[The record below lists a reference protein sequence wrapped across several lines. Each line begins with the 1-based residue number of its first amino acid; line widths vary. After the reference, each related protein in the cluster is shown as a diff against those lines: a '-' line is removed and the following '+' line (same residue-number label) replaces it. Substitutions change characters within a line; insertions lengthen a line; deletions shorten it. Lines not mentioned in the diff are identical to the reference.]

1 MSGYMSYSS
10 KGDWSKTE
18 AFLKAAANRTKM
30 RAVLERYGQIGVN
43 ALRSATPT
51 ETGESANAWYYEV
64 TSGEGGMSI
73 VWRNNHM
80 AGSTPL
86 VILLH
91 YGHAT
96 GTGGY
101 VQGREFINSTI
112 EPIFDQIEAEVLRV
126 VTTG

>member
-1 MSGYMSYSS
+1 MSGYLEFTS
-10 KGDWSKTE
+10 KGDWAATE
-18 AFLKAAANRTKM
+18 AFLKAASNRSRM
-30 RAVLERYGQIGVN
+30 ASVLNKYGQMGVN
-43 ALRSATPT
+43 ALRSATPSDSG
-51 ETGESANAWYYEV
+51 ETANAWYYEV

-101 VQGREFINSTI
+101 VQGREFIASTI
-112 EPIFDQIEAEVLRV
+112 QPIFDQIEAEVLKV
-126 VTTG
+126 VTSG

>member
-1 MSGYMSYSS
+1 MSGYVEVTGS
-10 KGDWSKTE
+10 GDWSKTE
-18 AFLKAAANRTKM
+18 AYLKAASNRAKM
-30 RAVLERYGQIGVN
+30 KSVLEKYGQIGVN
-43 ALRSATPT
+43 ALRSATPSS
-51 ETGESANAWYYEV
+51 TGESANAWYYEV

-80 AGSTPL
+80 AGSTPV

-101 VQGREFINSTI
+101 VQGREFIASTI
-112 EPIFDQIEAEVLRV
+112 LPIFDQIETEVLRV